1 MFRYAV
7 DLPWTIHLYYGRE
20 WTAMLLLLCTASLA
34 GGATA
39 SLAPSL
45 ALARNCLF

>member
-7 DLPWTIHLYYGRE
+7 DLRWTIHLYCGGE
-20 WTAMLLLLCTASLA
+20 WTAMLLLLC
-34 GGATA
+34 TA